1 MFYCESHSS
10 FSLSVFAAYPDV
22 EVREITDDWE
32 FLILACDGIWD
43 VLSNDAVID
52 FCRQRIAMGQWKLH
66 RISLIYLTNDRFR
79 LQASTRKRSASS

>member
-1 MFYCESHSS
+1 MFYCESPSP

-52 FCRQRIAMGQWKLH
+52 FCRQRIAMGQWDCCTL
-66 RISLIYLTNDRFR
+66 LIYPTNDRFR